1 MGRFGHRH
9 LMSALL
15 SGVALAATPSWSVAA
30 DANAGNQIEELIVT
44 AQKRE
49 QSLQDVPIS
58 ITALSGSEIKKA
70 ALTTF
75 MDLQQYAPG
84 MVINNNGDSRVAT
97 INMRGVGSSQD
108 AGKQSSIGIFIDGV
122 FMSRIGQGIG
132 DPLDIE
138 RVEILRGPQG
148 TLFGMN
154 TAGGLIHI
162 VTAKPNVD
170 EFQGYGEVIAGNY
183 NRIEARGSV
192 TGPIIPGK
200 LGFSLAAYSVQ
211 RDGIVYNA
219 TMGRDVDDQKKTGVR
234 AKLRYVADNF
244 DYTVIADQAREDSE
258 CCAYLF
264 FFLKPGANILGTPA
278 APLAPPGYPFSRTT
292 VTGHQ
297 NTNQNHGGGVSGE
310 GNWTIG
316 GGNVITS
323 LTAAR
328 TWKISADSDTDS
340 LPLNITDGLFVHQSH
355 RQFSQELRLTSPAG
369 QKLEYVAGLFYFTR
383 RALDDQYIGV
393 VPLRAAGT
401 DGRTVNN
408 SIHHDTSKAA
418 FLNLTYHVTDQFSL
432 AAGARYTKENQ
443 RVFFSQVSNN
453 LAFRTLG
460 VRNDKRK
467 DDAVTYTLT
476 AKYDVTPDI
485 MTYATYARGFKP
497 GGFDLTRLPNFNRFQ
512 FEEEKNDNIEV
523 GMKGYFFDRRLTL
536 TGAAFHT
543 KYKNFQTLAFD
554 GLTLVTTNAPRFTT
568 KGVELEAIAQPV
580 DGLRLQAAYA
590 YTDAQYNDFPNGQCA
605 PGGVTPVC
613 DLSGK
618 RLSGSPKSSFNS
630 SVEYRAPLGQ
640 SDWSAYVRG
649 EVSYRSKIFLTQSLD
664 PILVQSGATIANAR
678 IGVVSNDGVLLEL
691 WARNLF
697 DKDVRQLGFNAPL
710 ITGGYAG
717 FLNEPRMVGG
727 RVSKTF

>member
-1 MGRFGHRH
+1 MGQLGRRC

-15 SGVALAATPSWSVAA
+15 SGVALTAMPSFAAAA
-30 DANAGNQIEELIVT
+30 EAETGNQIEELIVT

-84 MVINNNGDSRVAT
+84 MIINNNGDSRVAT

-108 AGKQSSIGIFIDGV
+108 SGKQSSIGIFIDGV

-132 DPLDIE
+132 DLLDIE

-162 VTAKPNVD
+162 ITAKPNVD
-170 EFQGYGEVIAGNY
+170 EYQGYAEVIAGNY

-200 LGFSLAAYSVQ
+200 LGFSLAAYTLQ
-211 RDGIVYNA
+211 RDGIMYNA
-219 TMGRDVDDQKKTGVR
+219 TMQRHVDDQKKTGVR
-234 AKLRYVADNF
+234 AKLRYVSDNF
-244 DYTVIADQAREDSE
+244 DYTLIADQAREDSE
-258 CCAYLF
+258 CCANLLL
-264 FFLKPGANILGTPA
+264 FLKPGANILGIPV
-278 APLAPPGYPFSRTT
+278 APLAPAGYPYSRVV

-297 NTNQNHGGGVSGE
+297 NTNQNHGGGISGE

-316 GGNVITS
+316 GGNIITS
-323 LTAAR
+323 VTAAR

-340 LPLNITDGLFVHQSH
+340 LPINITDGLFVHQSH
-355 RQFSQELRLTSPAG
+355 RQFSQELRLTSPSG

-383 RALDDQYIGV
+383 EAIDNQYVGV
-393 VPLRAAGT
+393 IPLRSGG
-401 DGRTVNN
+401 DGRAYND
-408 SIHHDTSKAA
+408 SDHHDTSKAA
-418 FLNLTYHVTDQFSL
+418 FVNLTYHLTDQFTL
-432 AAGARYTKENQ
+432 AGGARYTKENQ
-443 RVFFSQVSNN
+443 RVFFSQISNN
-453 LAFRTLG
+453 LAFRNLG
-460 VRNDKRK
+460 VRRDKRN

-476 AKYDVTPDI
+476 GKYDITPDV
-485 MTYATYARGFKP
+485 MTYVTYARGFKP

-523 GMKGYFFDRRLTL
+523 GMKGSFFDRRLSV
-536 TGAAFHT
+536 TGAVFHT

-554 GLTLVTTNAPRFTT
+554 GLTLVTANAPKFTT
-568 KGVELEAIAQPV
+568 KGLELEAIAQPV

-590 YTDAQYNDFPNGQCA
+590 YTDAEYDDFPNGQCPAGA
-605 PGGVTPVC
+605 PTPVC

-618 RLSGSPKSSFNS
+618 PLSGTPKNSFNAS
-630 SVEYRAPLGQ
+630 AEYRVPLGQ
-640 SDWSAYVRG
+640 SDWSGYVRG
-649 EVSYRSKIFLTQSLD
+649 EISHRSKVYLTQSLD
-664 PILVQSGATIANAR
+664 PNLIQNSFNIVNAR
-678 IGVVSNDGVLLEL
+678 LGVVSKDGILLEV

-697 DKDVRQLGFNAPL
+697 NKDFIQLGFNAPL

>member
-1 MGRFGHRH
+1 
-9 LMSALL
+9 MSVLL
-15 SGVALAATPSWSVAA
+15 SGVALAAVPSFAA
-30 DANAGNQIEELIVT
+30 AAEADTSHQIEELIVT

-97 INMRGVGSSQD
+97 INLRGVGSSQD

-132 DPLDIE
+132 DLLDIE

-170 EFQGYGEVIAGNY
+170 EFQGYGEAIVGNY
-183 NRIEARGSV
+183 NRVEVRGSV
-192 TGPIIPGK
+192 TGPIVPGK
-200 LGFSLAAYSVQ
+200 LGFSLAAYTLQ

-219 TMGRDVDDQKKTGVR
+219 TMQRDVDDQKKTGVR
-234 AKLRYVADNF
+234 AKLRYVSENF

-264 FFLKPGANILGTPA
+264 FFLKPGANILGTPV

-340 LPLNITDGLFVHQSH
+340 LPLNITDGLFVHQEH

-383 RALDDQYIGV
+383 RAIDDQYIGV
-393 VPLRAAGT
+393 VPLRVAGT
-401 DGRTVNN
+401 DGRAVNYSN
-408 SIHHDTSKAA
+408 HHDTSKAA
-418 FLNLTYHVTDQFSL
+418 FVNLTYHLTDQFSL

-443 RVFFSQVSNN
+443 RVFFSQISNN
-453 LAFRTLG
+453 LAFRNLG
-460 VRNDKRK
+460 TRNDRRK
-467 DDAVTYTLT
+467 DDALTYTVT
-476 AKYDVTPDI
+476 GKYDITPDF
-485 MTYATYARGFKP
+485 MTYVTYARGFKP

-523 GMKGYFFDRRLTL
+523 GMKGNFFDRRLTV
-536 TGAAFHT
+536 TGAVFHT

-554 GLTLVTTNAPRFTT
+554 GLTLVTTNAPKFTT
-568 KGVELEAIAQPV
+568 KGIELEGIAQPF

-590 YTDAQYNDFPNGQCA
+590 YTHAEYNDFPNGQCPAGA
-605 PGGVTPVC
+605 PTPVC

-618 RLSGSPKSSFNS
+618 QLSGSPRHSFNT
-630 SVEYRAPLGQ
+630 SVEYRHVLGDT
-640 SDWSAYVRG
+640 DWSGYVRG
-649 EVSYRSKIFLTQSLD
+649 ELSYRSRIYLTQSLD
-664 PILVQSGATIANAR
+664 PNLVQGGAAITNAR
-678 IGVVSNDGVLLEL
+678 IGVVSNDGILVEL
-691 WARNLF
+691 WSRNVF
-697 DKDVRQLGFNAPL
+697 NKDVRQLGFNAPL